1 MTSME
6 ENLEAHRFDAN
17 NRHSQLNLSNDHPG
31 IDIDDDDYINNV
43 MDMDPDGKFKFL
55 LKFLNISD
63 LNKKK
68 FIYLLIKAI
77 TWAIT

>member
-6 ENLEAHRFDAN
+6 ENLEAHRFDA
-17 NRHSQLNLSNDHPG
+17 NLSNDHPG